1 MLRLLMSQSPEEI
14 GKCYV
19 HDATSPSSKGQT
31 ASDLHSP
38 RAHASYLICPLQEGD
53 VSLLKLNEQRRT
65 QEGTTFSSELDKLR
79 LSIYR
84 NLQVLLSLSP
94 KV

>member
-1 MLRLLMSQSPEEI
+1 MLRLLMSQGLEEI
-14 GKCYV
+14 GRCYI

-31 ASDLHSP
+31 ASDLRSP
-38 RAHASYLICPLQEGD
+38 RAHASHLICTLQEGE
-53 VSLLKLNEQRRT
+53 VSLLKLNEQRKT
-65 QEGTTFSSELDKLR
+65 QEGITFSSELDKLR